1 MSLKLASLSKKIAV
15 FISVVILFFVFQNC
29 GKKHMSVESTDL
41 ASLDTGIIVVEDPEE
56 EPLTS
61 DDPIARKVQVNQLVA
76 NRILVANYFVAIFGS
91 KITNYV
97 TTAIA
102 EQPNDFGSANT
113 IYDRVI
119 ASNCTTAKNIYSPCA
134 TNVPLSV
141 SASDNIG
148 VSVRRE
154 AFRLRSCHYG
164 VKNLTIEALKKIDSK
179 ATNTKPPAI
188 TYGNISKAFQLFYR
202 GRRPATTEVLESLMI
217 VSQNKSKP
225 LDRWKDV
232 LLTVCLSPHWQV
244 L

>member
-1 MSLKLASLSKKIAV
+1 MSLKLASLSKKIVAL
-15 FISVVILFFVFQNC
+15 ISIIILFFVFQNC
-29 GKKHMSVESTDL
+29 GKKHMSVESVDL
-41 ASLDTGIIVVEDPEE
+41 ASLDTGLIIVE
-56 EPLTS
+56 EPDDESLTT
-61 DDPIARKVQVNQLVA
+61 DDPIARKVQVNQVVA
-76 NRILVANYFVAIFGS
+76 NRILVTNYFVAVFGS

-97 TTAIA
+97 TSLIA

-119 ASNCTTAKNIYSPCA
+119 SSNCNDVKNIYSPCA
-134 TNVPLSV
+134 TNVPLAI
-141 SASDNIG
+141 SAPDNIG

-164 VKNLTIEALKKIDSK
+164 VKYLAIEALKKIDSK
-179 ATNTKPPAI
+179 ATTAKPPAI

-202 GRRPATTEVLESLMI
+202 GRRPASTEVLESLMI

-225 LDRWKDV
+225 IDRWKDV